1 MPIHP
6 TALVDP
12 GAHLADDVDIGP
24 WAWIDARVHLGPGV
38 RVGAHAIIKGPT
50 EIGAGTRVFHHA
62 VLGEDPQDLKYRG
75 EPSRLVIGA
84 QNVFRE
90 FTTVNRGTA
99 HGGALTRIGDHNLF
113 MAYSHVAHDCQVGSH
128 CVFANAASLAGHVVI
143 EDHAVIGGLAGV
155 HQWSRVGRFAM
166 LGAGGMAAQ
175 DIPPFTLAQGDRARL
190 FGLNIVGLRRNGYK
204 IDVVNALKA
213 AYRELF
219 HQALPLRIAIEAV
232 REGSADVPEVREL
245 VEFIEQSQRGI
256 CRSAG
261 TEASPE

>member
-12 GAHLADDVDIGP
+12 GALLADDVDIGP
-24 WAWIDARVHLGPGV
+24 WAWIGAGVTLGAGV
-38 RVGAHAIIKGPT
+38 SVGAHAVLRGPT
-50 EIGAGTRVFHHA
+50 TIGPGTRVFHHA

-75 EPSRLVIGA
+75 EPSRLEIGA
-84 QNVFRE
+84 HNVFRE

-99 HGGALTRIGDHNLF
+99 HGGAVTRIGDHNLF
-113 MAYSHVAHDCQVGSH
+113 MAYSHVAHDCTVGSH

-155 HQWSRVGRFAM
+155 HQWSRVGRSAM

-175 DIPPFTLAQGDRARL
+175 DIPPFMLAQGDRARL
-190 FGLNIVGLRRNGYK
+190 YGLNLVGLRRKGFPLAR
-204 IDVVNALKA
+204 IQAMKA

-219 HQALPLRIAIEAV
+219 HTGQPLRIALDQA
-232 REGSADVPEVREL
+232 REVYAEVPEVIEIIA
-245 VEFIEQSQRGI
+245 FIEGSRRGV

-261 TEASPE
+261 AEVGPE

>member
-6 TALVDP
+6 TALVEP
-12 GAHLADDVDIGP
+12 GARLADDVDIGP
-24 WAWIDARVHLGPGV
+24 WAWIGDGVQLGAGV
-38 RVGAHAIIKGPT
+38 RVGAHAVIKGPT
-50 EIGAGTRVFHHA
+50 EIGEGSRVFHHA

-84 QNVFRE
+84 HNVFRE

-113 MAYSHVAHDCQVGSH
+113 MAYSHVAHDCRVGSH

-155 HQWSRVGRFAM
+155 HQWSRVGRSAM

-190 FGLNIVGLRRNGYK
+190 FGLNLVGLRRKGMALPTLQ
-204 IDVVNALKA
+204 ALKA

-219 HQALPLRIAIEAV
+219 HTGQPLRIALEQAREVYVDIPEVIELV
-232 REGSADVPEVREL
+232 DFIEGSR
-245 VEFIEQSQRGI
+245 RGV

-261 TEASPE
+261 AEVGPE